1 MSEISFRIDRERNI
15 AHVII
20 DTHGP
25 LNVIGGAFL
34 SEMQTAA
41 ATAVEAGARG
51 IIFSSAKKR
60 SFLDGADLKE
70 LFSLT
75 DPDSVRALLKTMHG
89 TMAALA
95 RAKLPVTAVL
105 NGQTA
110 LGGGFELLLWGCDH
124 VFATK
129 GSRLG
134 LPEVNLG
141 LIPAGGGTQTLRKA
155 LGLAATL
162 DIIMGGRVLPAESYA
177 DSGFLTVCEP
187 DELMERAVQWIEENG
202 DAVNRNYDPG
212 YKDPGTLPSGEEEA
226 LVKKFRSRYT
236 VSSHRRFYEAALEA
250 IIEGKDEPFE
260 KALDREITLFC
271 ELFQNPVT
279 KNKLDLFI
287 LNTGIA
293 PRLMKAARGKA
304 APADSLAI
312 IGAGLMG
319 RGIAQVSADKGMKV
333 LLIDVND
340 QVLNDSAEVIGS
352 TLDKLVARGRWMP
365 ERRDKLLANIE
376 YTTDYRRLEDIP
388 LVIESVPENLD
399 LKRRI
404 LRKVQEVNPDTI
416 FASNTSSMP
425 MADISE
431 GAIKPEMVVGMHY
444 FSPVP
449 LMALLEIIRGP
460 QTRPDLVPTAVAT
473 GMVQGKT
480 CIVVNDGPGF
490 YTSRTFALLVIGG
503 VFCAEFGADPWEIDL
518 WAREAGFPQGPL
530 DVFGSVGGEIVYHAG
545 RFLESRFPGRIE
557 VPESIERLVEAGY
570 TGAGK
575 PCFYTAKKKPDPSAA
590 EFIVRKAGVPAPTRE
605 EVQDILLYGMAN
617 EAFQIKHEG
626 VLTDYMSMELGA
638 VLGIGFPDIWHGPA
652 RFVSSRGVTRVRDRL
667 QELHDKFGIKY
678 LEPSRLFDYLAASG
692 VESSLV

>member
-1 MSEISFRIDRERNI
+1 MTQIPYKIDKERNI
-15 AHVII
+15 AHVTI
-20 DTHGP
+20 DTQGL

-34 SEMQTAA
+34 SEMQSVTA
-41 ATAVEAGARG
+41 TVTECGVRG
-51 IIFSSAKKR
+51 IIFSSGKKR

-75 DPDSVRALLKTMHG
+75 DPRRVRSLLRSMHE
-89 TMAALA
+89 TMATLA

-110 LGGGFELLLWGCDH
+110 LGGGFEFLLWGCDH
-124 VFATK
+124 VFATRS
-129 GSRLG
+129 SRLG

-162 DIIMGGRVLPAESYA
+162 DIIMGGRVLPAETYA
-177 DSGFLTVCEP
+177 DSCFLTVCEP
-187 DELMERAVQWIEENG
+187 EELMERAAVWIEENG
-202 DAVNRNYDPG
+202 ETVNRNYDPG
-212 YKDPGTLPSGEEEA
+212 YKEPGALSPEDETA
-226 LVKKFRSRYT
+226 LVSRFRSRYT
-236 VSSHRRFYEAALEA
+236 VCRHRRFYEAALEA
-250 IIEGKDEPFE
+250 IAEGKNEPFE
-260 KALDREITLFC
+260 DALDREISLFC
-271 ELFQNPVT
+271 ELFENPVT
-279 KNKLDLFI
+279 KNKLDLFV

-293 PRLMKAARGKA
+293 PRLMKAARGDA
-304 APADSLAI
+304 APAGSLAV

-333 LLIDVND
+333 LVIDINEH
-340 QVLNDSAEVIGS
+340 VLKDSAAVIDS
-352 TLDKLVARGRWMP
+352 TLDKLVARGRWTP
-365 ERRDKLLANIE
+365 DRKEKLQANIE
-376 YTTDYRRLEDIP
+376 YTTDYLRLEGIP

-404 LRKVQEVNPDTI
+404 LRKVQEVDPGII

-431 GAIKPEMVVGMHY
+431 GAIKPGMVVGMHY

-449 LMALLEIIRGP
+449 LMPLLEIVRGP
-460 QTRPDLVPTAVAT
+460 QTRGDLVPTAVAT
-473 GMVQGKT
+473 GMAQGKT

-518 WAREAGFPQGPL
+518 WAREAGFPQGPF

-545 RFLESRFPGRIE
+545 KFLESRFPARIE
-557 VPESIERLVEAGY
+557 VPESIEKLVEAGY

-590 EFIVRKAGVPAPTRE
+590 EFIVRKAGVPVPTRE
-605 EVQDILLYGMAN
+605 EVRDIILYGMVN

-652 RFVSSRGVTRVRDRL
+652 RFVSARGVTNVRNRL
-667 QELHDKFGIKY
+667 RELHDKFGIKY
-678 LEPSRLFDYLAASG
+678 MEPSRQFEYLAAAG